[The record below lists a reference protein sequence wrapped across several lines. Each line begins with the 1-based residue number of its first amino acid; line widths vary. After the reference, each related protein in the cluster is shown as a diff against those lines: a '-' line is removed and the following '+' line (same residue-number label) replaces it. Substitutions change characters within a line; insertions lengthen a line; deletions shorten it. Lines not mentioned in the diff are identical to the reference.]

1 MSPKAPTLEAA
12 TAFVKSY
19 GAAIALTHNPNTTAE
34 EIAAALVRHYGS
46 TFTAYDHGHVVA
58 APPNDPDFWLKG
70 VTTHLK
76 RFWKSGLG
84 WDMQLSD
91 FRIEVVGEVA
101 AKCHVTWSILPVD
114 REGCTW
120 TNVYGWR
127 DGGEVG
133 AEDGLTGAFESVV
146 SDKETEELFRRVPGF
161 L

>member
-1 MSPKAPTLEAA
+1 M
-12 TAFVKSY
+12 
-19 GAAIALTHNPNTTAE
+19 
-34 EIAAALVRHYGS
+34 
-46 TFTAYDHGHVVA
+46 
-58 APPNDPDFWLKG
+58 
-70 VTTHLK
+70 K

-127 DGGEVG
+127 DGGGGG